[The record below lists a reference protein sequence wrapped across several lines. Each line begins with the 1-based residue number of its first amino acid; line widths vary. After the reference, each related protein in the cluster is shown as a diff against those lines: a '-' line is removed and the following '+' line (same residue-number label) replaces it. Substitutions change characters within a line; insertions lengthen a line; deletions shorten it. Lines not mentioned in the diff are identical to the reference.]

1 MDQQRPAPPAAEA
14 CLILSY
20 ASRGQKGGTLI
31 AESVVDVATHE
42 ARLRTPDGYRPA
54 ECSCGCK
61 KLHVHDRRQRRLLGW
76 SGVDGAVTVMVFLCA
91 CCGATWRVLPA
102 FVARC
107 LWRAWGV
114 VESVIQRTR
123 SPCEPRI
130 PERTERRWR
139 ARLRQTARLP
149 GQVLATSGSSLL
161 RGLAQAVG
169 LDGSR
174 QDLAAAHVSRFGDS
188 LLAPLAVLLHRV
200 APGVRLM

>member
-1 MDQQRPAPPAAEA
+1 MDQQRTAPPAAED

-31 AESVVDVATHE
+31 DESVVDVAAHQ
-42 ARLRTPDGYRPA
+42 ARMRAPDGYRPP
-54 ECSCGCK
+54 ECRCGSK
-61 KLHVHDRRQRRLLGW
+61 RLHVHDRRRRRLLG
-76 SGVDGAVTVMVFLCA
+76 SPAAAGTVTVKVFLCVS
-91 CCGATWRVLPA
+91 CRATWRVLPA

-114 VESVIQRTR
+114 VESTVQRTR
-123 SPCEPRI
+123 SSSGPRI

-149 GQVLATSGSSLL
+149 GQVLATSGNSLL
-161 RGLAQAVG
+161 RGLAQAIG

-174 QDLAAAHVSRFGDS
+174 QDLAAAHMSGFGGS

-200 APGVRLM
+200 APGLRLV